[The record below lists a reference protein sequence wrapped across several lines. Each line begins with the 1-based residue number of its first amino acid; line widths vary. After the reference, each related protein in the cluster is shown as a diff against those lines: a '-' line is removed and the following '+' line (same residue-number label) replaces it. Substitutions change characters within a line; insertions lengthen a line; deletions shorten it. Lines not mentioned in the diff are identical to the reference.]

1 MGRICSAFGSEFG
14 WCLGWHLGGDLVG
27 VVAFWVVG
35 GCLVVVR
42 IGIWPDRPWV
52 GGYRACL
59 SWILGCGLLVGMGW
73 SWGCGWLQNVFGDGL
88 VVVLGEYS
96 FFFFFFLVCVCWL
109 NTVFYGGML
118 GE

>member
-1 MGRICSAFGSEFG
+1 M
-14 WCLGWHLGGDLVG
+14 GWHLGGDLVG

-59 SWILGCGLLVGMGW
+59 SWILGCGLLVGMGLW
-73 SWGCGWLQNVFGDGL
+73 VMALVASDWLWVA
-88 VVVLGEYS
+88 S
-96 FFFFFFLVCVCWL
+96 KCVCGKIQL
-109 NTVFYGGML
+109 L
-118 GE
+118 